1 MPDGNSLVDNEPDL
15 TDPSFV
21 AGVTDI
27 EASNG
32 IIQAIDRVLIP
43 LDIPGNEPTIAEIVA
58 QSGGDY
64 DNNDQDFDILFN
76 ALETPD

>member
-32 IIQAIDRVLIP
+32 IIQAIDRVLIRQVRSRCQT
-43 LDIPGNEPTIAEIVA
+43 DG
-58 QSGGDY
+58 
-64 DNNDQDFDILFN
+64 
-76 ALETPD
+76 